1 MHLDNIDFQILGHL
15 SENSRIQWKVLGEH
29 IHMSGQAV
37 GNRIRRMEDEGIIK
51 NYSIIVDEMKMGQA
65 YTVFIIAY
73 MKTSNHNAFIKFINE
88 EDEIVEAHRVSGEAC
103 YHLKG
108 KFSSQEKLNE
118 VLEEILVHANYSMHL
133 SIQEI
138 KKTQVFS
145 K

>member
-1 MHLDNIDFQILGHL
+1 MQLDNIDFQILRHL

-37 GNRIRRMEDEGIIK
+37 GNRIRRMEEEGVIK
-51 NYSIIVDEMKMGQA
+51 NYSIIVDEMKMGNA

-73 MKTSNHNAFIKFINE
+73 MKTSNHSSFIKFINE
-88 EDEIVEAHRVSGEAC
+88 ESEIVEAHRVSGEAC

-108 KFSSQEKLNE
+108 KFSSQEKLND
-118 VLEEILVHANYSMHL
+118 VLEGILFHANYTMHL

-138 KKTQVFS
+138 KKTQGFS

>member
-1 MHLDNIDFQILGHL
+1 MQLDHIDFQILRRL

-37 GNRIRRMEDEGIIK
+37 GNRIRRMEEEGIIK
-51 NYSIIVDEMKMGQA
+51 NYSIIVDEMKMGHT

-73 MKTSNHNAFIKFINE
+73 MKSSNHNAFIKFINE

-103 YHLKG
+103 YHLEG
-108 KFSSQEKLNE
+108 KFSSQEKLND
-118 VLEEILVHANYSMHL
+118 VLEEILVYANYSMHL

-138 KKTQVFS
+138 KKNQTFS
-145 K
+145 N